1 MWGKNKKINEL
12 IKEINQQ
19 QEIDLEDLNY
29 IQQSYITR
37 EDNIL
42 HLRIYLMQ
50 IIENGFGLRGGS
62 ASGNQN
68 LNAANQN
75 TLNELRQIIY
85 SLQSLEKYR
94 ADYEDQ
100 VIAKYQNFLAS
111 KSNTNSNA
119 GIKALGFKIF
129 SKIHKLNV
137 AYLNKIQVFFPKL
150 YDIIFQDQLS
160 LNSTMKESATQ
171 LISKSGLTLG
181 KIFALVAKSGRQRLQ
196 KELTKLQN
204 YSSYY
209 SQLAQER
216 SKNNKNERFYSDKY
230 LQGFESFSYIISLQK
245 KFYLRQQPPYK
256 TLLTSKKKEKANS
269 NVSFAGGIGG
279 PNMYDDIMN
288 IDKKSKNEIGGGNG
302 AVGSSQSLHFQKEYE
317 SIFEIILSNYEKYM
331 KDYVSNNKYISFKI
345 RAYTQSV
352 VKLKPINKRN
362 PLYNRINHQNYQKEQ
377 ENRQKIIQQNQSLDN
392 ISQVQNNQQQI
403 QRTNAASTSNLDRL
417 MPPTYDFNQRNNQIK
432 NSPSKSVQRTFQ
444 SITLNPVSMDSSQFN
459 NFRKRNID
467 SSQSNYN
474 QSQGGQYQQ
483 QSYQMQNYSNTNTNQ
498 QTAAKK
504 FQMPT
509 APIFL
514 SNTLN
519 INNNNNNNKYSS
531 HSNRDISEDCSSQLN
546 QNEEV
551 LSNNGLPSYTE
562 IAIGNDQQN
571 LNNNTKSYYDNQK
584 EKEDFIRPLSYQ
596 IKAPSER
603 YKLRQESP
611 QLVQNLLEQQQN
623 QQPYL
628 RRESEDRIL
637 NQRRLSKKN
646 IDYQGSLDTID
657 QASSI
662 LQNTLQLAQGQRKS
676 MNNILQITTQSV
688 LNITQDVNKQI
699 PSIPS
704 IAAAVNDDST
714 KNSQNALADIQQ
726 IASEPKMTGYPMS
739 SQIPPTHFTSLT
751 SLDFAPQQKDFFLV
765 SSTQAASLQQQ
776 TQGNEQPYS
785 ILQNYRSQFPMAG
798 NILLKKNKNP
808 NNIEELQQ
816 MQRLLN
822 GVNQQIGQ
830 QQQQQ
835 IQQQQQQIANN
846 LNSNNNLNITGTNSS
861 ITMNNSNTFA
871 TPSTAVSQQ
880 RLMQQYQQQQQSAKR
895 AAALLNQNMPP
906 IQNVV
911 NFPVQNMLLTNN
923 GFSSTK
929 SSTRQSQQM
938 QFGMQSFPE
947 SNMLIRQSLN
957 LPLQQ
962 QQQQQQQ
969 VSQANQD
976 DQNSILNSNAMK
988 INPRQSRTNQLLIQ
1002 SQQFSTMVQNNIL
1015 THQLQMQ
1022 QLQRDSLQ
1030 QKYIQQQQQQQILIQ
1045 QQQQGLNPAAFFQSP
1060 TSNNSMQLGSLTQQ
1074 PLQKK
1079 QFGQSQFGLVGN
1091 SQQSPSQLFMPQLS
1105 GAQPNQN
1112 QQQYSLSQHNLFQT
1126 QSLQQLP
1133 SNNSNQILQY
1143 PNTNQQQ
1150 GYIQAMNSNA
1160 NQLAQ
1165 AQSIL
1170 NLQNIMSQK
1179 YISQEIN
1186 FKKLRGSLSNNPKQL
1201 SSNLLTQNNFNE
1213 SSTKGSRHRKKY
1225 LGNAYHLNG
1234 TSNLTNGNGLLGE
1247 ITKIT
1252 EENTGSNILEKRDIN
1267 SASSVYRKQNEGL
1280 DIKPNTT
1287 RNHLNLKLST
1297 IQNELED
1304 KNQTEQETDMYSKTY
1319 TAMKNFVISP
1329 PRKVIA
1335 SKGSKRQNN
1344 DGESNEG
1351 FQNNPILMKKPSL
1364 SSVSMAPVSLSLQQS

>member
-50 IIENGFGLRGGS
+50 IIENGFALRGGS

-68 LNAANQN
+68 LNAANQS

-94 ADYEDQ
+94 VDYEDQ

-129 SKIHKLNV
+129 SKIHKLNI

-160 LNSTMKESATQ
+160 LNSAMKESATQ

-256 TLLTSKKKEKANS
+256 TLLTSKKKEKANN

-279 PNMYDDIMN
+279 PNMYDDIMS
-288 IDKKSKNEIGGGNG
+288 IDKKSKNDNGGNV
-302 AVGSSQSLHFQKEYE
+302 AIGSSQSLHFQKEYE

-331 KDYVSNNKYISFKI
+331 KDYISNNKYISFKI
-345 RAYTQSV
+345 RAYTQSI

-362 PLYNRINHQNYQKEQ
+362 PFYNRINHQNYTKEQ

-392 ISQVQNNQQQI
+392 ISQVQNNQQQM
-403 QRTNAASTSNLDRL
+403 QRTNASSTSNLDRL

-432 NSPSKSVQRTFQ
+432 NSPSKCQQRTFQ

-467 SSQSNYN
+467 SCQSNYN

-483 QSYQMQNYSNTNTNQ
+483 QSFQMQNCNNQ

-519 INNNNNNNKYSS
+519 INNNNNKYSS
-531 HSNRDISEDCSSQLN
+531 HSNGDISEDCSSQLN

-551 LSNNGLPSYTE
+551 ISNNGLPSYTE
-562 IAIGNDQQN
+562 IAISNEQQN
-571 LNNNTKSYYDNQK
+571 LNNLKYNYDNQR
-584 EKEDFIRPLSYQ
+584 EKEEIIRPLSYQ

-657 QASSI
+657 QASMM
-662 LQNTLQLAQGQRKS
+662 QNNLHSAQAQRKS

-688 LNITQDVNKQI
+688 LNITSEVNKQI

-704 IAAAVNDDST
+704 IAAAVNGEST
-714 KNSQNALADIQQ
+714 KNSQNAFPDIQQ
-726 IASEPKMTGYPMS
+726 IISEPKITNFPIS

-776 TQGNEQPYS
+776 SQGNDQPYS
-785 ILQNYRSQFPMAG
+785 VLQNYHSQFPMAG
-798 NILLKKNKNP
+798 NILLKKNKSP
-808 NNIEELQQ
+808 NNIEDLQQ

-822 GVNQQIGQ
+822 GVNQQLGQ

-835 IQQQQQQIANN
+835 IQQQQQQISNN
-846 LNSNNNLNITGTNSS
+846 LNNNNNLNMTNTNSS
-861 ITMNNSNTFA
+861 ITMNNSNNFA
-871 TPSTAVSQQ
+871 TPSTTVNQQ
-880 RLMQQYQQQQQSAKR
+880 RLMQQYQQQQQQTAKR

-911 NFPVQNMLLTNN
+911 NYPVQNMLLTNN

-938 QFGMQSFPE
+938 QFGIQSFPE
-947 SNMLIRQSLN
+947 SNMMIRQSLN

-969 VSQANQD
+969 LVSQVNSD
-976 DQNSILNSNAMK
+976 DQNTILNSNAMK

-1002 SQQFSTMVQNNIL
+1002 SQQFSSMVQNNIL
-1015 THQLQMQ
+1015 AHQLQMQ

-1030 QKYIQQQQQQQILIQ
+1030 QKYMQQQQQQQILIQ
-1045 QQQQGLNPAAFFQSP
+1045 QQQQGLNPAAFFQQPS
-1060 TSNNSMQLGSLTQQ
+1060 SNNSIQLGSLTQQ

-1079 QFGQSQFGLVGN
+1079 QFGQQQFGLIGN
-1091 SQQSPSQLFMPQLS
+1091 QQQSPSQLFMPQLS

-1143 PNTNQQQ
+1143 PNTSQQE
-1150 GYIQAMNSNA
+1150 GYIQAINNNA

-1186 FKKLRGSLSNNPKQL
+1186 FKKLRGSLSNHPKQL

-1225 LGNAYHLNG
+1225 GNAYHLNG
-1234 TSNLTNGNGLLGE
+1234 TSNITNRNGLLGE

-1297 IQNELED
+1297 VQNEAED
-1304 KNQTEQETDMYSKTY
+1304 KNQIEQETDVFSKTY
-1319 TAMKNFVISP
+1319 TTMKNFVISP

-1335 SKGSKRQNN
+1335 SKGSKRYNN
-1344 DGESNEG
+1344 DGESTNDG
-1351 FQNNPILMKKPSL
+1351 FQNNPIIIKKSSL
-1364 SSVSMAPVSLSLQQS
+1364 SNISMAPVSLSLQKS

>member
-62 ASGNQN
+62 ASGNHN

-75 TLNELRQIIY
+75 TLNELRQIIQT
-85 SLQSLEKYR
+85 LQNLEKYR

-150 YDIIFQDQLS
+150 YEIIFQDQLS
-160 LNSTMKESATQ
+160 LNSAMKESATQ

-256 TLLTSKKKEKANS
+256 TLLTSKKKEKANNNNN

-288 IDKKSKNEIGGGNG
+288 IDKKSKNDNGGNG

-362 PLYNRINHQNYQKEQ
+362 PLYNRINHQNYSKEQ
-377 ENRQKIIQQNQSLDN
+377 ENRQKIMQQNQSLDN
-392 ISQVQNNQQQI
+392 ISQAQNNQQQM

-417 MPPTYDFNQRNNQIK
+417 MPPTYDFNQRTNLIK
-432 NSPSKSVQRTFQ
+432 NSPSKSQQRTFQ
-444 SITLNPVSMDSSQFN
+444 SITLNPVSMDSSQLN
-459 NFRKRNID
+459 NLRKRNID
-467 SSQSNYN
+467 SSQSNYSQN
-474 QSQGGQYQQ
+474 QGGQYQQ
-483 QSYQMQNYSNTNTNQ
+483 QSYQMQNFNNQ
-498 QTAAKK
+498 QTATKK

-519 INNNNNNNKYSS
+519 INNNNNNNNKYSS

-551 LSNNGLPSYTE
+551 FSNNGLPSYTE

-571 LNNNTKSYYDNQK
+571 LNNAKRNYDNQR
-584 EKEDFIRPLSYQ
+584 EKEEQIRPLSYQ

-611 QLVQNLLEQQQN
+611 QLVQNLLEQQPN

-628 RRESEDRIL
+628 RRESEDRII

-646 IDYQGSLDTID
+646 LDYQGSLDTID
-657 QASSI
+657 QASIMQNNLQSI
-662 LQNTLQLAQGQRKS
+662 QGQRKS

-688 LNITQDVNKQI
+688 LNITSEVNKQI

-714 KNSQNALADIQQ
+714 KNSQNALPDIQQ
-726 IASEPKMTGYPMS
+726 VVSEPKITSFPIS
-739 SQIPPTHFTSLT
+739 SQVPPTHFTSLT
-751 SLDFAPQQKDFFLV
+751 SLDFVPQQKDFFLV

-785 ILQNYRSQFPMAG
+785 IVQNYRSQFPMAG

-808 NNIEELQQ
+808 NNIEDYQQ

-822 GVNQQIGQ
+822 GVNQQLGQ

-835 IQQQQQQIANN
+835 IQQQQQQIQNN
-846 LNSNNNLNITGTNSS
+846 LNSNNNLNMTGTNSS
-861 ITMNNSNTFA
+861 INMNNSNTFA
-871 TPSTAVSQQ
+871 TPSTTVNQQ
-880 RLMQQYQQQQQSAKR
+880 RLIQQYQQQQQSAKR

-938 QFGMQSFPE
+938 QFGMQGFPE
-947 SNMLIRQSLN
+947 SNMMIRQSLN

-962 QQQQQQQ
+962 QQQQS
-969 VSQANQD
+969 VSQANSD
-976 DQNSILNSNAMK
+976 DQNSILNTNAMK

-1015 THQLQMQ
+1015 TQQLQMQ

-1060 TSNNSMQLGSLTQQ
+1060 SSNNSMQLGSLTQQ

-1079 QFGQSQFGLVGN
+1079 QFNSSQFGLVGN
-1091 SQQSPSQLFMPQLS
+1091 QQQSPSQLFMPQLS

-1133 SNNSNQILQY
+1133 SNNSNQILQF

-1150 GYIQAMNSNA
+1150 GYIQAINNNA

-1201 SSNLLTQNNFNE
+1201 SSNLLTQSNFNE
-1213 SSTKGSRHRKKY
+1213 TSTKGSRHRKKY

-1267 SASSVYRKQNEGL
+1267 SASSVYRKQNDAL
-1280 DIKPNTT
+1280 DVKPNTT

-1297 IQNELED
+1297 VQNECED
-1304 KNQTEQETDMYSKTY
+1304 KNQIEQETDMFSKTY
-1319 TAMKNFVISP
+1319 TAIKNFVISP

-1344 DGESNEG
+1344 DGESNDG

-1364 SSVSMAPVSLSLQQS
+1364 SNVSMAPASISLQQS